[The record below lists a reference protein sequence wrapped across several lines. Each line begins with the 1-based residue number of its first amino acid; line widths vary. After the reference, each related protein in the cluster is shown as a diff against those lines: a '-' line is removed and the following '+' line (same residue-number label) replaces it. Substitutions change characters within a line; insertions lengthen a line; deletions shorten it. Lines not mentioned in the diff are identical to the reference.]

1 MSKLKL
7 DKINFDESDF
17 LVEVVKEEEKQKE
30 IKEEKEKE
38 HYPSQNEIQAQK
50 EAQEIILEAQ
60 KRVDEADLVLNRAK
74 AEAQEIIR
82 QAQNE
87 IQETKK
93 QIKTELEQIEIRKN
107 EIIETANSEASKI
120 IEEAKENSSKE
131 ANELIE
137 KSKEDIEAERVET
150 IKKAYDEGYKDG
162 LEHIQNE
169 LSEKIANFET
179 FCANQYELRD
189 KILKSANKDILD
201 LVINIS
207 KKVLLK
213 EIDSETI
220 DKIIKSTI
228 SLLEKK
234 ENVNIILSEKYA
246 KLLFE
251 YQKKSLADE
260 IEFNFAD
267 FKQYENFDIV
277 YNPSFDDDTIIIEN
291 LKERY
296 DASINSQL
304 DVIIRNIYDNTQNG
318 KIDLENFENE
328 AKWTKWN
335 CK

>member
-17 LVEVVKEEEKQKE
+17 LVEVNKEK
-30 IKEEKEKE
+30 KEKE
-38 HYPSQNEIQAQK
+38 REIQEKTIQAEIDVQK

-60 KRVDEADLVLNRAK
+60 KKVDESELILNRAK
-74 AEAQEIIR
+74 AEAQEIIEN
-82 QAQNE
+82 AQKN
-87 IQETKK
+87 IQEAKNKIQEELK
-93 QIKTELEQIEIRKN
+93 QLETQKN
-107 EIIETANSEASKI
+107 EILESANAEASKI
-120 IEEAKENSSKE
+120 IKEAKENSSKE

-137 KSKEDIEAERVET
+137 KSKEEIETERIAT
-150 IKKAYDEGYKDG
+150 IKNAYDEGYKDG

-169 LSEKIANFET
+169 LSEKISDFET
-179 FCANQYELRD
+179 FCLNQYEIRD

-201 LVINIS
+201 LIVNIS
-207 KKVLLK
+207 KKILLK
-213 EIDSETI
+213 ELNAETI
-220 DKIIKSTI
+220 DKIVKNAI

-251 YQKKSLADE
+251 YQKKSLANDV
-260 IEFNFAD
+260 EFNFEN

-277 YNPSFDDDTIIIEN
+277 YNPNFDDDTIIVEN

-304 DVIIRNIYDNTQNG
+304 DVIIRNIYDSTQNG
-318 KIDLENFENE
+318 KIDLENFQNE

-335 CK
+335 YK